1 MIQYGH
7 DGDLPSVAD
16 GHEDGEGI
24 PMTGTRGSLAPP
36 PADIR
41 LIARDL
47 AVASGAL
54 SEIATTWR
62 RAQAFRPDLPLG
74 LPQRLADTAQH
85 LAADVQLLAATGYG
99 KAPGMPTELARE
111 MSALREDIAAARAMT
126 RGPGDPGVGDAG
138 LWEHLG
144 PAPSF

>member
-1 MIQYGH
+1 M
-7 DGDLPSVAD
+7 
-16 GHEDGEGI
+16 
-24 PMTGTRGSLAPP
+24 GTTVTCRAWPTATRTERGCRW
-36 PADIR
+36 PAR
-41 LIARDL
+41 GVHWRDL
-47 AVASGAL
+47 AAASGAL

-74 LPQRLADTAQH
+74 LPQRLANTAQH
-85 LAADVQLLAATGYG
+85 LAANVQLLAATGYG

-111 MSALREDIAAARAMT
+111 MSALRDEIAAARAMT

-138 LWEHLG
+138 LWERLG

>member
-1 MIQYGH
+1 VIQYGC

-16 GHEDGEGI
+16 GHEDGEGM
-24 PMTGTRGSLAPP
+24 PMAGTRGSLATP
-36 PADIR
+36 PADIQ

-47 AVASGAL
+47 AAASGAL

-62 RAQAFRPDLPLG
+62 RDLPLG

-85 LAADVQLLAATGYG
+85 LAANVQLLAATGYG

-111 MSALREDIAAARAMT
+111 MSALRDEIAAARAMT

-138 LWEHLG
+138 LWERLG